1 MEEQQAISQPAS
13 RIKDYNSVCW
23 RLGFFMTI
31 ILLLREAATVL
42 LSVVLILLNNMAE
55 SATGVADS
63 LQLYFGAEGLYALQL
78 GFSAVFLQ
86 IIPSVIAVFLLKYG
100 KEQIKAGYKI
110 PKNNAKA
117 LTNFPACYGL
127 GMTVNLITLVV
138 TSLITKTADYNEAFN
153 PITSVAPPS
162 FASAVILFVFVAV
175 IAPVF
180 EEFIFRGAV
189 LNALKP
195 YGKGVAI
202 FTSAFMFGIMHGNFS
217 QVFYATAIG
226 IVLGYIATVTGS
238 IFTTTVM
245 HALFN
250 SISGVMMLFI
260 STSSVQKYYGVSEGV
275 PDGDAFV
282 ITMYAIFQLAVV
294 LTALIGFGL
303 MIKKLI
309 KIKRYFL
316 PQVWSELTT
325 WGKVRRLLFTPGM
338 IIGIVL
344 TADVFAGCWAITYF
358 DVINGI
364 LTLLGIQ

>member
-1 MEEQQAISQPAS
+1 MEEQEVLTQPVS
-13 RIKDYNSVCW
+13 KVKDYNSVCW
-23 RLGFFMTI
+23 RLGFFMTA
-31 ILLLREAATVL
+31 ILLLRELATVL
-42 LSVVLILLNNMAE
+42 LSVVLTLLNDWAE
-55 SATGVADS
+55 SIAGVEDS
-63 LQLYFGAEGLYALQL
+63 LQLYMGAEGLYALQL

-86 IIPSVIAVFLLKYG
+86 IIPAVIAVFLLKYG

-127 GMTVNLITLVV
+127 GMTVNLITLGV
-138 TSLITKTADYNEAFN
+138 TTLITKNSGYNEAFN
-153 PITSVAPPS
+153 PVTSVAPPS
-162 FASAVILFVFVAV
+162 FASAVILFFFVVV

-217 QVFYATAIG
+217 QVFYAPALG
-226 IVLGYIATVTGS
+226 IVLGYIATVTDS
-238 IFTTTVM
+238 IFPTTVM
-245 HALFN
+245 HAIFN

-260 STSSVQKYYGVSEGV
+260 STSSVQQYYGVQEGV

-344 TADVFAGCWAITYF
+344 TVDVFAGYWAITNF
-358 DVINGI
+358 DLINGV
-364 LTLLGIQ
+364 LVLFGIR

>member
-1 MEEQQAISQPAS
+1 MEEQVLTEPAS
-13 RIKDYNSVCW
+13 KVKEYSSVC
-23 RLGFFMTI
+23 RRVGFFMTLI
-31 ILLLREAATVL
+31 MLLREFATVM
-42 LSVVLILLNNMAE
+42 LSVVLSLLNSWAE
-55 SATGVADS
+55 SATGVKDS
-63 LQLYFGAEGLYALQL
+63 LQLFMGAEGLYALQL
-78 GFSAVFLQ
+78 GFSALFLQ

-100 KEQIKAGYKI
+100 KEQIKAGYKK
-110 PKNNAKA
+110 PKNNTKA

-127 GMTVNLITLVV
+127 GMTVNLITLGI
-138 TSLITKTADYNEAFN
+138 TTLITKSSGYNEAFN
-153 PITSVAPPS
+153 PVTSVAPPS
-162 FASAVILFVFVAV
+162 FGAAVILFVFVAV

-217 QVFYATAIG
+217 QVFYATALG
-226 IVLGYIATVTGS
+226 IVLGYIATVTDS
-238 IFTTTVM
+238 VFTTTVM

-260 STSSVQKYYGVSEGV
+260 STSSVQKYYGAQEGV

-325 WGKVRRLLFTPGM
+325 WGKVRRILFTPGM
-338 IIGIVL
+338 IIGAVL
-344 TADVFAGCWAITYF
+344 TVDVFAGYWAIMRF
-358 DVINGI
+358 DLVGGI
-364 LTLLGIQ
+364 LSLFGV